1 MKYLAVK
8 GKCSED
14 AYKAIATDVSNFML
28 DSGYGN
34 IYGISRYA
42 PMYYNGKL
50 YLDCR
55 TSANIRRFP
64 KNDYLDKMIEILS
77 NYTDKFETFDTVVVW
92 SGTDSKNGYFYRLC
106 IDNNVMREVNRTVIA
121 HNMEDKGEFCEQVRK
136 SVLGDFSTEGNYPFC
151 DVYNSVEKARRIAH
165 MESVNIEDI
174 PVHEYKLYGMCED
187 DFIALAYKLGYG
199 EVSVDYDMGL
209 PHVWVENNDD
219 DDYDYDLCEK
229 VFAKHI
235 GVEVNKVYAF
245 AEDTDQSFPNDIMFL
260 VCS

>member
-92 SGTDSKNGYFYRLC
+92 SGTDSKNGYFYRLY
-106 IDNNVMREVNRTVIA
+106 IDNNVMREANRTVIA
-121 HNMEDKGEFCEQVRK
+121 HDIENKSEFCEQVRK
-136 SVLGDFSTEGNYPFC
+136 SVIGDISTENNQPFC
-151 DVYNSVEKARRIAH
+151 DVYNSVERARRAAYL
-165 MESVNIEDI
+165 ESINIDDI
-174 PVHEYKLYGMCED
+174 PVHEYKLYGMSED
-187 DFIALAYKLGYG
+187 DFITLAYELGYG

-209 PHVWVENNDD
+209 PSVWAENNDCD
-219 DDYDYDLCEK
+219 CETI
-229 VFAKHI
+229 FARRI
-235 GVEVNKVYAF
+235 GVDASNVYAF
-245 AEDTDQSFPNDIMFL
+245 TSDTDQNFPNDIMFL
-260 VCS
+260 VRS